1 MRALVVPPHIAQ
13 NISGRSSAVD
23 GRTTP
28 HAGYAVSQRK
38 RKRMVSQRKRKRIE
52 EPFGRARRS
61 ADLRGPCFGRE
72 ARLQVKFTLTMAGYN
87 LIRLPKLIAAQA

>member
-1 MRALVVPPHIAQ
+1 VCAICGRRACGALGYDAAAFVADMRALDVTPHIAQ

-38 RKRMVSQRKRKRIE
+38 RKRIE
-52 EPFGRARRS
+52 EPFGRGKTIGGLARPM
-61 ADLRGPCFGRE
+61 LRGVE
-72 ARLQVKFTLTMAGYN
+72 
-87 LIRLPKLIAAQA
+87 KLGFQLSSP